1 MLAKLVGLVL
11 LVYAGSGFNAGCVAL
26 GSADY
31 AGLREL
37 FNVYA
42 GSAGQLSF
50 TPVLLFEA
58 LQESA
63 LELWQSSIYYGPWI

>member
-1 MLAKLVGLVL
+1 MHVKHVQVGGYFILAKPVGLVL

-37 FNVYA
+37 FNSRLRRLCCSTLVYA
-42 GSAGQLSF
+42 GCDG
-50 TPVLLFEA
+50 
-58 LQESA
+58 
-63 LELWQSSIYYGPWI
+63 